1 MASHTASR
9 ATRIPAPAT
18 SLRRRAQDVRWS
30 HAGAAASPA
39 GSRTK
44 SLSRAPPRAIARKG
58 WASHH
63 RRVTCMREMTRS
75 VVAITLIV
83 ALGGCAAMR
92 EERAKEKE
100 NLLSAAGFQMK
111 PADTP
116 NRVAHLQTLTPLK
129 LVPHTRASDGKLL
142 YVLADPKG
150 CQCLY
155 VGDEIAYQRY
165 RALAQQQKIAQE
177 QMVTA
182 QLNTD
187 SAMDWGLWGP
197 YWW

>member
-1 MASHTASR
+1 
-9 ATRIPAPAT
+9 
-18 SLRRRAQDVRWS
+18 
-30 HAGAAASPA
+30 
-39 GSRTK
+39 
-44 SLSRAPPRAIARKG
+44 
-58 WASHH
+58 
-63 RRVTCMREMTRS
+63 MREMTRS
-75 VVAITLIV
+75 VIAVALIV

-92 EERAKEKE
+92 EERARDKE

-116 NRVAHLQTLTPLK
+116 SRVAHLQTLTPLK
-129 LVPHTRASDGKLL
+129 LVPHTRTSDGKLL
-142 YVLADPKG
+142 YVFADPKG

-182 QLNTD
+182 QMNAD
-187 SAMDWGLWGP
+187 AAMDWGLWGP